1 MQTTILLITLG
12 LMAATL
18 VLILRSVLATNGPPP
33 SENAPKMRI
42 RLLYAMVAFG
52 VVVSVA
58 SLREWPHAS
67 AGSDAMVVNIT
78 SGQWWWETDTTEI
91 PLGQQ
96 VEFHVT
102 SDDVNHGLGIYDPDM
117 RLVVQVQAMPTY
129 TNKIVHT
136 FDQPGTYQILCMEFC
151 GIAHHDMA
159 YEFDVVEANS

>member
-1 MQTTILLITLG
+1 MQTTILLITLA

-18 VLILRSVLATNGPPP
+18 VVVLRAVLATDGPPP
-33 SENAPKMRI
+33 SDAAPKTRN
-42 RLLYAMVAFG
+42 RLLWALILFG
-52 VVVSVA
+52 IILSVA
-58 SLREWPHAS
+58 SLREWPHTS
-67 AGSDAMVVNIT
+67 AGSNAMVVNIT

-96 VEFHVT
+96 VEFRVT
-102 SDDVNHGLGIYDPDM
+102 SEDVNHGLGIYDPEM

-129 TNKIVHT
+129 TNKVVHT

-151 GIAHHDMA
+151 GIAHHDMV

>member
-1 MQTTILLITLG
+1 MQTTILLITLV
-12 LMAATL
+12 LMVATL
-18 VLILRSVLATNGPPP
+18 ALILRAVLATDGPP
-33 SENAPKMRI
+33 SSDTAPKTRI
-42 RLLYAMVAFG
+42 RLLWALVVFG
-52 VVVSVA
+52 IVLSVA
-58 SLREWPHAS
+58 TLREWPHTS
-67 AGSDAMVVNIT
+67 SGSDAMVVNIT

-96 VEFHVT
+96 VELHVT

-129 TNKIVHT
+129 TNKVVHT

-159 YEFDVVEANS
+159 YEFDVVEENS

>member
-1 MQTTILLITLG
+1 MQTTILLITLV

-18 VLILRSVLATNGPPP
+18 ALILRAVLATDGPPP
-33 SENAPKMRI
+33 SDTAPKTRI
-42 RLLYAMVAFG
+42 RLLWTLVVFG
-52 VVVSVA
+52 VVLSVA
-58 SLREWPHAS
+58 TLREWPHTS
-67 AGSDAMVVNIT
+67 AGSDSMVVNIT

-129 TNKIVHT
+129 TNKVVHT

-159 YEFDVVEANS
+159 YEFDVVEENS